1 MKEEA
6 LLTILEQ
13 ILLAVDFM
21 HKRGII
27 HRDLKLDNILI
38 NRICQ
43 ETDDIE
49 VVISDLGVAK
59 NFIPSQE
66 QPFLFHQCGTP
77 SFIAP
82 EILRGEG
89 YTTKADIFS
98 VGCLFFNILT
108 G

>member
-1 MKEEA
+1 
-6 LLTILEQ
+6 
-13 ILLAVDFM
+13 
-21 HKRGII
+21 
-27 HRDLKLDNILI
+27 
-38 NRICQ
+38 
-43 ETDDIE
+43 
-49 VVISDLGVAK
+49 LGVAK
-59 NFIPSQE
+59 IFIPSQE

-108 G
+108 GLPPFKGNTTDEIIIENKECDLSMLFSKTSVNFSP